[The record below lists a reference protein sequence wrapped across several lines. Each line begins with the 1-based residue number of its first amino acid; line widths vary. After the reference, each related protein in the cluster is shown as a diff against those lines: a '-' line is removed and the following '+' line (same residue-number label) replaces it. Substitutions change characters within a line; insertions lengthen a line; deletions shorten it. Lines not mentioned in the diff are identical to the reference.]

1 MTIAGGGREEQ
12 HQWEHAD
19 EQRGCRLQDGRRC
32 CALGGGMAWWWTEE
46 PRLGGRGIEEA
57 RWAASGGGS

>member
-19 EQRGCRLQDGRRC
+19 EQRGCRL
-32 CALGGGMAWWWTEE
+32 
-46 PRLGGRGIEEA
+46 A
-57 RWAASGGGS
+57 RWTPVWRTRRWHGVVVDGGTAARRSGD